1 MDKLKFNFR
10 SKPIGITCTFDKD
23 DPRLTDT
30 VDIHCAYAGKGIMK
44 NRVCHKTVTVT
55 EAEKAVIESIAMRLF
70 LDHKK
75 VVKRVEGKDGKVQLT
90 GVIAVDALK

>member
-1 MDKLKFNFR
+1 MSKFNFR
-10 SKPIGITCTFDKD
+10 AKPIGITCTYDKGD
-23 DPRLTDT
+23 SRLTDT

-75 VVKRVEGKDGKVQLT
+75 VIQTTKDADGKVHLT
-90 GVIAVDALK
+90 GVIAVDAVK

>member
-1 MDKLKFNFR
+1 
-10 SKPIGITCTFDKD
+10 
-23 DPRLTDT
+23 
-30 VDIHCAYAGKGIMK
+30 MK

-75 VVKRVEGKDGKVQLT
+75 VIQTTKDADGKVHLT
-90 GVIAVDALK
+90 GVIAVDAVK